1 MGLCTLYEYPA
12 RNSHEDRRYF
22 IQKHNAEQEKIR
34 AEREHEDGRNLYD
47 GETINQYAALEQEK
61 AKNMM
66 GH

>member
-1 MGLCTLYEYPA
+1 MKLPV
-12 RNSHEDRRYF
+12 HDRRYF